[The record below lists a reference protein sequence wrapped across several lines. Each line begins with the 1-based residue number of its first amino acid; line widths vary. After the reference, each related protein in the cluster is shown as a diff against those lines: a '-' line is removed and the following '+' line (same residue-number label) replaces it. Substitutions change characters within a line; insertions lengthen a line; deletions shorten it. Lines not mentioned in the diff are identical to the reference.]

1 MADTRLIERW
11 LPIAALGEES
21 IRERRSMTALPP
33 IYYLHVWWARRPL
46 VASRAAVLA
55 SLLPADADRSRFLHV
70 LGIHGDPVATRHR
83 IDAAKRTGE
92 HLGPDPYGYRRAFT
106 YAPSHED
113 KDWLASAT
121 GRPLSSVSVLDP
133 SSGGGSI
140 PMETGRLGTAS
151 LANDLNPVAALI
163 LMATVDW
170 PLRHGIVALESF
182 EALSREFIRCAEPK
196 YEGVF
201 PPEPDNVQIV
211 GYLWAR
217 TITCP
222 YCDGLVPLSPN
233 WRLAPDGTG
242 VRLKPH
248 VDGGAG
254 GEGGKPARAAPGRA
268 GGDSGLRPQDDDDDA
283 SRRPTFPGT
292 PAQPETPAHRRRVCG
307 FEIVR
312 SAGEQSPGT
321 VARGDGTCPFPD
333 CGRVIDGD
341 VIKAHAQA
349 GQMGEQLYAVVY
361 KERVEVRTKTGRIR
375 EKWVRGYRAPL
386 PEDDNGAAI
395 QARLAEKLPEWEAFD
410 FVPSENYDYMYSD
423 RSKIY
428 GVNKWTDLFSPRQLL
443 CHGTSVE
450 VLREMLEADRA
461 AGRLDETRKA
471 AYGYL
476 ALTLDTLLNY
486 NNRAG
491 RWDSTTGRVRSIFDR
506 HDFAFVWSYAE
517 MAPLVAGVG
526 YDWAVEKTAKCIAEL
541 VTLVR
546 PDAPAAG
553 NGDLFDGIDRT
564 SRTGDTG
571 RTGQTGG
578 TGHTRRTNHNDGAD
592 RAGHAED
599 GNGPFQRKNPEG
611 ANLTG
616 RTADAARTDHAS
628 RPAPIDPGGDEASSP
643 DPPPITITCKPGDS
657 LDHLGDASIDV
668 VVMDPPYY
676 DNVMYAELSDFFYV
690 WLKRTAG
697 HVFPE
702 LFRRQLTD
710 KENEAVANPAKFRG
724 EKGARALAG
733 QDYRERMAA
742 IFAECR
748 RVLKPDGIMT
758 LMFTH
763 KATGAWDALTKGL
776 IESGF
781 VITASWPINTE
792 AEGSLHIKDKA
803 AANSTIFLVCRPRA
817 PGRSDSAWEDS
828 AGPVEPG
835 EAGREGAGRA
845 SERMNPADAP
855 SDRGGRS
862 SAGLDR
868 DADRTPLQIR
878 EEPGSD
884 GHEPVRDAAA
894 APGRFAPARTP
905 PGRSGPGGPTEAV
918 PDAWSGFPGEAAAH
932 TPLGVREEAGTYR
945 RHGGPAEDAP
955 ALYWEDVEPRVARA
969 VRARVGAFQDAG
981 IAGVDLYLASF
992 GPALEEFSRHW
1003 PLKRGTPRE
1012 PSAERRRRRQQVLL
1026 DDEAWDPYATT
1037 PEDALD
1043 AARREVK
1050 RWILEQLTHLKAD
1063 ADLDPSTSFFVLAWH
1078 AFRAPVFP
1086 YDEALKLARA
1096 VGVDLDGDV
1105 VDRLA
1110 KKKGSNLHLWD
1121 SAQRAAKGTLGPADG
1136 SQGMIGAI
1144 HRAAHVARTR
1154 SLQAARERL
1163 AEARADRDP
1172 RFFAA
1177 LEAVLEVLPISRA
1190 FTGIDVQGEAAAAGD
1205 DFEALYNLARLA
1217 YRDEIGEPEQ
1227 LKLWRDGGG

>member
-1 MADTRLIERW
+1 MTDTRLIERW
-11 LPIAALGEES
+11 LPIAEIGEES

-33 IYYLHVWWARRPL
+33 TYYLHVWWARRPL

-55 SLLPADADRSRFLHV
+55 SLLPADADRERFLHV
-70 LGIHGDPVATRHR
+70 LGIHGDPVAAKKRISAATRR
-83 IDAAKRTGE
+83 GERLGADA
-92 HLGPDPYGYRRAFT
+92 YGYPRAFGYT
-106 YAPSHED
+106 PDNEYKA
-113 KDWLASAT
+113 WLQENTTS
-121 GRPLSSVSVLDP
+121 GVVVLDP
-133 SSGGGSI
+133 TAGGGSV
-140 PMETGRLGTAS
+140 PFESVRVGLHTV
-151 LANDLNPVAALI
+151 ANDLNPVAALI
-163 LMATVDW
+163 ERATIEW
-170 PLRHGIVALESF
+170 PEKFGGSLKAVVEELGDRLTSTV
-182 EALSREFIRCAEPK
+182 RERLA
-196 YEGVF
+196 GVF
-201 PPEPDNVQIV
+201 PEEPEKHTRPD

-217 TITCP
+217 TVTCH

-242 VRLKPH
+242 VRLAPH
-248 VDGGAG
+248 LGGG
-254 GEGGKPARAAPGRA
+254 PGSEG
-268 GGDSGLRPQDDDDDA
+268 
-283 SRRPTFPGT
+283 
-292 PAQPETPAHRRRVCG
+292 RVCT
-307 FEIVR
+307 FEVVD
-312 SAGEQSPGT
+312 SAAEQSPGT
-321 VARGDGTCPFPD
+321 VARGAGDCPYPD
-333 CGRVIDGD
+333 CGRVIGGD
-341 VIKAHAQA
+341 EIKEQAQA

-361 KERVEVRTKTGRIR
+361 KERVEVRSKTGRIR
-375 EKWVRGYRAPL
+375 EKWVRGYRAPR
-386 PEDDNGAAI
+386 PEDDNGAEVR
-395 QARLAEKLPEWEAFD
+395 ARLDEKLPEWEAFD
-410 FVPSENYDYMYSD
+410 VVPGERIPDGNKTAEPQ
-423 RSKIY
+423 RY
-428 GVNKWTDLFSPRQLL
+428 GMNQWLDLFSPRQLL

-450 VLREMLEADRA
+450 VFREMLDADRD
-461 AGRLDETRKA
+461 AGRLDEARKA

-476 ALTLDTLLNY
+476 ALSLDKLLNY
-486 NNRAG
+486 NSRMSVWMPTREVVAN
-491 RWDSTTGRVRSIFDR
+491 TFNR
-506 HDFAFVWSYAE
+506 HDFAFCWSHAE
-517 MAPLVAGVG
+517 MAPLVVGLG
-526 YDWAVEKTAKCIAEL
+526 YDWAFKQTAKCVGEL
-541 VTLVR
+541 VALVR
-546 PDAPAAG
+546 PDAPTAD
-553 NGDLFDGIDRT
+553 GDLIDRAN
-564 SRTGDTG
+564 RTGD
-571 RTGQTGG
+571 
-578 TGHTRRTNHNDGAD
+578 
-592 RAGHAED
+592 ED
-599 GNGPFQRKNPEG
+599 P
-611 ANLTG
+611 T
-616 RTADAARTDHAS
+616 
-628 RPAPIDPGGDEASSP
+628 PA
-643 DPPPITITCKPGDS
+643 PPPITITCKPGDS

-781 VITASWPINTE
+781 VITASWPVNTE

-817 PGRSDSAWEDS
+817 EGRSGSA
-828 AGPVEPG
+828 APGEPG
-835 EAGREGAGRA
+835 EAGQE
-845 SERMNPADAP
+845 DAA
-855 SDRGGRS
+855 RV
-862 SAGLDR
+862 
-868 DADRTPLQIR
+868 PLQVG
-878 EEPGSD
+878 EEPAIYGPTD
-884 GHEPVRDAAA
+884 RP
-894 APGRFAPARTP
+894 
-905 PGRSGPGGPTEAV
+905 RSGPGGPGERAVQEA
-918 PDAWSGFPGEAAAH
+918 PGVYTSA
-932 TPLGVREEAGTYR
+932 PQ
-945 RHGGPAEDAP
+945 DAP
-955 ALYWEDVEPRVARA
+955 DLYWEDVEPRVARA
-969 VRARVGAFQDAG
+969 VRARVGEFQDAG

-1012 PSAERRRRRQQVLL
+1012 PPAERRRRRQQVLL

-1063 ADLDPSTSFFVLAWH
+1063 ADLDPATSFFVLAWH

-1121 SAQRAAKGTLGPADG
+1121 SAQRAAKGTLGPPDG

-1154 SLQAARERL
+1154 SLQAARELL
-1163 AEARADRDP
+1163 AEAQTDKDP

-1177 LEAVLEVLPISRA
+1177 LEAVLEVLPVSRA
-1190 FTGIDVQGEAAAAGD
+1190 FTGIDVEGEAAAAGD
-1205 DFEALYNLARLA
+1205 DFEALYKLSRLA
-1217 YRDEIGEPEQ
+1217 YPDKIGEPEQ
-1227 LKLWRDGGG
+1227 LKLWRDDGC